1 MKSSIIR
8 SGMNNSGLFTVNQ
21 KNNVRKQGDTDEL
34 NTYQDKVLAVH
45 VELMQHFQLTLC
57 YIFSFPHPHNIK
69 YYKDYLNI
77 LTVITK

>member
-1 MKSSIIR
+1 MKPSIIR
-8 SGMNNSGLFTVNQ
+8 SGMNNSGMFTVNQ
-21 KNNVRKQGDTDEL
+21 NNILRKQGDTDEL

-45 VELMQHFQLTLC
+45 VDLMHHFQLTLC
-57 YIFSFPHPHNIK
+57 YKFSFSHPHNMK